1 MLAMFLFFRR
11 CITTDTITK
20 NRFISD
26 AGNGVVVSSNGNFKL
41 SFFSPGKSPNRYV
54 GILFD
59 KIPQQTVVWVAN
71 TDNPL
76 KNATGVFK
84 ITDDGNIAVFDSVN
98 ERLPLWSSNATTA
111 NSTAK
116 LLDSGNLVLIST
128 NGLVVWQSF
137 DYPTDTA
144 LPGMKLGL
152 DKRTGLNRILTSWK
166 SEDDPAQGEFSFRLD
181 LRGLP
186 QFFLYKGFAANWRA
200 GPWNGRT
207 LSGVPTLVCTT
218 EVEDLCKFSFVN
230 NRDEGRF

>member
-1 MLAMFLFFRR
+1 MKHHMVR

-20 NRFISD
+20 KRFISD
-26 AGNGVVVSSNGNFKL
+26 AGNGVVVASNGNFKL
-41 SFFSPGKSPNRYV
+41 SFFSPSNSPNRYV
-54 GILFD
+54 GIFFD

-71 TDNPL
+71 RDTPL
-76 KNATGVFK
+76 KNGTGVFK

-98 ERLPLWSSNATTA
+98 ERLPLWSSNATTPTTA

-116 LLDSGNLVLIST
+116 LLDSGNLVLITT
-128 NGLVVWQSF
+128 NDSVVWQSF

-152 DKRTGLNRILTSWK
+152 DNRTGLNRILTSWK
-166 SEDDPAQGEFSFRLD
+166 SKDDPAQGEFSFRLD

-200 GPWNGRT
+200 
-207 LSGVPTLVCTT
+207 VP
-218 EVEDLCKFSFVN
+218 
-230 NRDEGRF
+230 